1 MKLWVLQV
9 SPIPRLHWDWFWIWD
24 WDELQIF
31 KLCLSDHSF
40 RCSLQLPRPSLPLV
54 VVRACIRVGSPEKA
68 LHFVREK
75 VEVTHHCLAS
85 RPSPLHGKMAYAIQA
100 AVPNFE
106 QIFRPSRDF
115 HMTIT
120 WPSHDHH
127 TVSHDHHMTSHD
139 PHMTLTWLMI
149 DAVLLV
155 LGMCSSQWWYLWSD
169 VASLV
174 SGSLWDLPLTKSV
187 PHTDGRS
194 AHRQQCR
201 RYLQCL

>member
-1 MKLWVLQV
+1 MGK
-9 SPIPRLHWDWFWIWD
+9 
-24 WDELQIF
+24 
-31 KLCLSDHSF
+31 CN
-40 RCSLQLPRPSLPLV
+40 
-54 VVRACIRVGSPEKA
+54 
-68 LHFVREK
+68 HF
-75 VEVTHHCLAS
+75 
-85 RPSPLHGKMAYAIQA
+85 AYAIQA

-106 QIFRPSRDF
+106 QIYWPSHDP

-120 WPSHDHH
+120 WPSHDLH
-127 TVSHDHHMTSHD
+127 TVSHGITWPSHD

-155 LGMCSSQWWYLWSD
+155 LGMCSSWWWCLWSD

-201 RYLQCL
+201 RYLRCLWCELINLATSLSTYLSIYHIAFLGAVSAYEQMQLDEIDPDHNTFFLAAIAYASVVRAILTWSNLAGLKMRLKYCSML

>member
-24 WDELQIF
+24 WDELQIL

-85 RPSPLHGKMAYAIQA
+85 RPSPLHGKKCNHSAYAIQA
-100 AVPNFE
+100 AGCCE
-106 QIFRPSRDF
+106 WGQILSRY
-115 HMTIT
+115 
-120 WPSHDHH
+120 S
-127 TVSHDHHMTSHD
+127 D
-139 PHMTLTWLMI
+139 PHMTLTWPSHDLI
-149 DAVLLV
+149 VYAVLV
-155 LGMCSSQWWYLWSD
+155 LEC
-169 VASLV
+169 VPV
-174 SGSLWDLPLTKSV
+174 SGVYDQS
-187 PHTDGRS
+187 
-194 AHRQQCR
+194 
-201 RYLQCL
+201 